1 MPVHNERDLESYF
14 ADLFPDL
21 FGQSSEHCE
30 EESSG
35 EISGVEEIEVE
46 EHGVRE
52 RQRRR
57 WVFELV
63 DPRTVPEYYSRAP
76 PRKIIRDGEVYYEG
90 LEPRM
95 MHRPTGKHLTEVE
108 GRRKPSEE

>member
-1 MPVHNERDLESYF
+1 MPIHNEKELESYF

-21 FGQSSEHCE
+21 FGRSNERCE

-35 EISGVEEIEVE
+35 ETSGVEEIEVE
-46 EHGVRE
+46 EHDVKE
-52 RQRRR
+52 RPRRR

-63 DPRTVPEYYSRAP
+63 DPRTVPEYYSRPP

-95 MHRPTGKHLTEVE
+95 MYRPAGKHLTEEE
-108 GRRKPSEE
+108 GKRKPSEE